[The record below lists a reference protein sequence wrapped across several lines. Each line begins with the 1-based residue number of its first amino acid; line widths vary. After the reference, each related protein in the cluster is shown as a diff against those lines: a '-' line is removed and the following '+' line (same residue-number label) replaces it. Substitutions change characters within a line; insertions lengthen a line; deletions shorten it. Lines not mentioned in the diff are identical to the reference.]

1 MAQMRS
7 ALLAVVACAALT
19 AAISAAAPQKIV
31 FARVF
36 PNDGQIGLFVAARDG
51 SGERPLLATHDMDYD
66 PVWSPDGQSIV
77 FTSDREGSADL
88 FRVKPDG
95 SGLERLT
102 DSPAYDDQ
110 AAFSPDGTQVVF
122 VTTRAGGR
130 SNLWTLDIASRR
142 AKALTSGDGG
152 DFRPSWSP
160 DGQWIAF
167 SSSRGR
173 ALTFAH
179 GRWER
184 LQFGDIYIA
193 HPDGSGLKQVGDHG
207 NFCGSPKWTADSHH
221 IVAYCMDVE
230 KTLETRRAS
239 PLPGN
244 DTRIVSIDMASGT
257 TTDVPAGPGVKF
269 NPSVLSANEIGYI
282 RKDGD
287 DAGIYYTSSARG
299 PRGQVR
305 AASWSPDG
313 SRVVFHRRQAAPTT
327 WWKNIWSRN
336 PEFELAL
343 TSILP
348 SFGRDGNKF
357 VVTGRPPA
365 GSILGSSIA
374 IAAPGS
380 NNATVVYQDLKR
392 NVLAPQW
399 APNGEKIIF
408 SVGVFNAFYNGFNS
422 LFLKQSDR
430 AEDGAQIAVINPDG
444 SGFRELTT
452 GPNNSAFPSMA
463 PDGKRFV
470 YRTFG
475 PDGDGLKIMNIE
487 TNAVAMLTK
496 GYDNFPL
503 WSPRGDLIMF
513 SRLAEGDYDIYTIKP
528 DGTSL
533 KRITHSHGND
543 AHQAWSPDG
552 EQIVVASSRM
562 GFKDEGVYTDAP
574 QPYGE
579 LFVMRF
585 DGTDVRQ
592 LTDNQWEDG
601 TPAWQPGVR

>member
-1 MAQMRS
+1 MRS

-19 AAISAAAPQKIV
+19 AAIHAAAPQKIV

-51 SGERPLLATHDMDYD
+51 SGERALLATHDMDYD

-102 DSPAYDDQ
+102 DNPAYDDQ
-110 AAFSPDGTQVVF
+110 AAFSPDGKQLAF
-122 VTTRAGGR
+122 VTTRAGGT

-142 AKALTSGDGG
+142 AKALTSGEGG

-184 LQFGDIYIA
+184 LQFADIYII
-193 HPDGSGLKQVGDHG
+193 HPDGSSLKRAGDHG
-207 NFCGSPKWTADSHH
+207 NFCGSPKWTADSHNV
-221 IVAYCMDVE
+221 VAYCMDVE
-230 KTLETRRAS
+230 KTLETRRPS

-244 DTRIVSIDMASGT
+244 DTRIVSIDVASGT
-257 TTDVPAGPGVKF
+257 TSDVPAGPGVKF

-287 DAGIYYTSSARG
+287 AGIYYTSGARG

-327 WWKNIWSRN
+327 WWKNTWSRN
-336 PEFELAL
+336 ASFELAL
-343 TSILP
+343 TSIMP
-348 SFGRDGNKF
+348 SFGRDGSKF

-374 IAAPGS
+374 IATPGS
-380 NNATVVYQDLKR
+380 NDATVVYQDLKR

-444 SGFRELTT
+444 TGFRELTT

-463 PDGKRFV
+463 PDGTRFV

-513 SRLAEGDYDIYTIKP
+513 SRLAEGDYNIYTIRP
-528 DGTSL
+528 DGTGL
-533 KRITHSHGND
+533 KRITNSHGND
-543 AHQAWSPDG
+543 AHQAWSPNG
-552 EQIVVASSRM
+552 EHIVLASSRM

-601 TPAWQPGVR
+601 TPAWQPAVK

>member
-1 MAQMRS
+1 MRS
-7 ALLAVVACAALT
+7 ALLAVITTAALT
-19 AAISAAAPQKIV
+19 FAIHAAAPQKIV
-31 FARVF
+31 FTRVF

-51 SGERPLLATHDMDYD
+51 SGERPLLATRDMDYD
-66 PVWSPDGQSIV
+66 PAWSPDGQSIV

-110 AAFSPDGTQVVF
+110 AAFSADGRQLVF

-130 SNLWTLDIASRR
+130 PNLWTLDIATRR
-142 AKALTSGDGG
+142 TRPLTSGEGG

-160 DGQWIAF
+160 DGRWIAF

-173 ALTFAH
+173 TLTFAH
-179 GRWER
+179 GRWEH
-184 LQFGDIYIA
+184 LQFADIYVVR
-193 HPDGSGLKQVGDHG
+193 PDGSGLKRVGEHG

-221 IVAYCMDVE
+221 IVAYCMDVQR
-230 KTLETRRAS
+230 TLETRRAS
-239 PLPGN
+239 PQPGN
-244 DTRIVSIDMASGT
+244 DTRIVSIEVASGT
-257 TTDVPAGPGVKF
+257 ATDVPAGPGVKF

-282 RKDGD
+282 RKDSD
-287 DAGIYYTSSARG
+287 DPGIYYTSGARG

-313 SRVVFHRRQAAPTT
+313 SRVVFHRRQVAPTT
-327 WWKNIWSRN
+327 WWKKTWSRN

-343 TSILP
+343 TSIIP
-348 SFGRDGNKF
+348 SFGRDGSRF
-357 VVTGRPPA
+357 VVNGRPPA
-365 GSILGSSIA
+365 GSIFGSSIA
-374 IAAPGS
+374 IATPGS
-380 NNATVVYQDLKR
+380 NDATVVYQDMKR

-408 SVGVFNAFYNGFNS
+408 SVGVFNAFYNGFNG

-430 AEDGAQIAVINPDG
+430 AEGGAQIAIINPDG

-487 TNAVAMLTK
+487 TNAAMMLTK

-513 SRLAEGDYDIYTIKP
+513 TRLAEGDYNIYTIKP
-528 DGTSL
+528 DGTGL
-533 KRITHSHGND
+533 KRITNSQGND

-552 EQIVVASSRM
+552 EQIVLASSRM

-579 LFVMRF
+579 LFLMRF

-601 TPAWQPGVR
+601 TPAWQPGVN

>member
-66 PVWSPDGQSIV
+66 PVWSPDGRSIV

-244 DTRIVSIDMASGT
+244 DTRIVSIDVASGT

-348 SFGRDGNKF
+348 SFGRDGSKF

>member
-7 ALLAVVACAALT
+7 ALLAVIACAALT

-184 LQFGDIYIA
+184 LQFVDIYIA

-244 DTRIVSIDMASGT
+244 DTRIVSIDVASGT

-533 KRITHSHGND
+533 KRITHSYGND